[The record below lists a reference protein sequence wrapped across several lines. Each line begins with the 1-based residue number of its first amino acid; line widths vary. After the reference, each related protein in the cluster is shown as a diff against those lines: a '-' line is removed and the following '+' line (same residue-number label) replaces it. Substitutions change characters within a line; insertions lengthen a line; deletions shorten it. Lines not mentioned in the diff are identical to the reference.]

1 MKQIATVQL
10 ACIVV
15 LAGSNVVSQITIS
28 KYSTMVDELLGLN
41 DTLLVLNDEAN
52 DALTV
57 CLAPPHTTAQLWSAA
72 PLAGAPLSGFPG
84 WNETL
89 APVTCADLGL
99 PCPDQGVLSDLG
111 LVTHYGL
118 ESEQAILDAI
128 WSQDVVNI
136 GAISGAT
143 IVTDFI
149 DTTVTA
155 IP

>member
-57 CLAPPHTTAQLWSAA
+57 CLAPPQTTAQVS
-72 PLAGAPLSGFPG
+72 P
-84 WNETL
+84 
-89 APVTCADLGL
+89 
-99 PCPDQGVLSDLG
+99 
-111 LVTHYGL
+111 
-118 ESEQAILDAI
+118 
-128 WSQDVVNI
+128 
-136 GAISGAT
+136 
-143 IVTDFI
+143 
-149 DTTVTA
+149 
-155 IP
+155 